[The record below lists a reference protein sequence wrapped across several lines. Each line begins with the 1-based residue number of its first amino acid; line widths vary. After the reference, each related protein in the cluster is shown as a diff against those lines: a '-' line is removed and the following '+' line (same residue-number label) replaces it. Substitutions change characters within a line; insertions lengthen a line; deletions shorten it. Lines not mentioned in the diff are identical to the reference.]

1 VNERTFAYQASRE
14 KIREFARAT
23 GETNPLYFDVD
34 VARAAGYR
42 DVVAPP
48 MFVAVY
54 AAPVF
59 REALWDPS
67 LAVDRR
73 MTVHGAQEFRWGE
86 LVIAGDELLTT
97 VALRSDEPHGRN
109 RFIVFETLTN
119 NQDSVLVA
127 AGRWTAAVRP
137 GRAVTARSTGA

>member
-1 VNERTFAYQASRE
+1 VTERTFGYQASRE

-23 GETNPLYFDVD
+23 GETNPLHFEVD
-34 VARAAGYR
+34 FARAAGYR

-86 LVIAGDELLTT
+86 LVIAGDELVTRVL
-97 VALRSDEPHGRN
+97 LRSDELRGRN
-109 RFIVFETLTN
+109 RFIVFETLTT
-119 NQDSVLVA
+119 NQESAFVVA
-127 AGRWTAAVRP
+127 GLWTAAVRP
-137 GRAVTARSTGA
+137 GPVEAPRADP

>member
-1 VNERTFAYQASRE
+1 MTERTFEYQASRE

-23 GETNPLYFDVD
+23 GETNRVHFEVD
-34 VARAAGYR
+34 FARAAGYR

-86 LVIAGDELLTT
+86 LVIAGDELVTSVL
-97 VALRSDEPHGRN
+97 LRSDELRGRN
-109 RFIVFETLTN
+109 RFIVFETKTTN
-119 NQDSVLVA
+119 QNAEFVVGGL
-127 AGRWTAAVRP
+127 WTAAVRSTPIPDAP
-137 GRAVTARSTGA
+137 GPDA